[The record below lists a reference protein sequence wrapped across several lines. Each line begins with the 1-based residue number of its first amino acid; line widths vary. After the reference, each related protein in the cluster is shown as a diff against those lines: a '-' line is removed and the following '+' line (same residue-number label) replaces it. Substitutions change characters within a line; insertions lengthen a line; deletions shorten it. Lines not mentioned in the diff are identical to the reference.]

1 MSTRR
6 PGEELPRGSVGELLL
21 LGLGVTAGYFR
32 KPDENAVAF
41 DEQGWLR
48 TNDLGRLDDGY
59 LSLVGRKKDCY
70 RCGGGQVVPK
80 EIEDVLTSYPAVSR
94 AHVAPLPPADG

>member
-1 MSTRR
+1 MC
-6 PGEELPRGSVGELLL
+6 
-21 LGLGVTAGYFR
+21 

-48 TNDLGRLDDGY
+48 TGDLGRLDDDDY
-59 LSLVGRKKDCY
+59 LSLVGRNKDCY

-80 EIEDVLTSYPAVSR
+80 QIEDVLTSHPAVSR
-94 AHVAPLPPADG
+94 THVVPLPPADG